1 MTVELKK
8 RILTSLLLLIGL
20 SLMYF
25 YVFILI
31 GALILIGIICWIEFY
46 SMISKIF
53 SNNTLKNK
61 VLRFFFKALSLFYLS
76 CTIFFILYVKSIKSE
91 FQIFIIYSLLVS
103 ITSDIGGFTFGK
115 FFKGMKLTKIS
126 PNKTIAG
133 SIGSLF
139 FSIMLIPFFMSLNSE
154 YSFPY
159 MIVITLLI
167 SIISQLGDLFISFLK
182 RKAKVKDTSDLLP
195 GHGGVLDRV
204 DGIIFAIPLGFL
216 LFYFRYIFVFYNILE

>member
-1 MTVELKK
+1 MTIELKK
-8 RILTSLLLLIGL
+8 RIFTSLLLLMGL

-53 SNNTLKNK
+53 YNDTLKNK

-76 CTIFFILYVKSIKSE
+76 CTIFFILYVKSIKPE
-91 FQIFIIYSLLVS
+91 FQMFIIYSLLVS

-126 PNKTIAG
+126 PNKTVAG
-133 SIGSLF
+133 ALGSFF

-159 MIVITLLI
+159 MIIVTLLI

-195 GHGGVLDRV
+195 GHGGVLDRM

-216 LFYFRYIFVFYNILE
+216 LFYFN

>member
-61 VLRFFFKALSLFYLS
+61 VLRFFFKALSLF
-76 CTIFFILYVKSIKSE
+76 
-91 FQIFIIYSLLVS
+91 
-103 ITSDIGGFTFGK
+103 
-115 FFKGMKLTKIS
+115 
-126 PNKTIAG
+126 
-133 SIGSLF
+133 
-139 FSIMLIPFFMSLNSE
+139 
-154 YSFPY
+154 
-159 MIVITLLI
+159 
-167 SIISQLGDLFISFLK
+167 
-182 RKAKVKDTSDLLP
+182 
-195 GHGGVLDRV
+195 
-204 DGIIFAIPLGFL
+204 
-216 LFYFRYIFVFYNILE
+216 

>member
-53 SNNTLKNK
+53 YNDTLKNK

-76 CTIFFILYVKSIKSE
+76 CTIFFILYIKSIKPE
-91 FQIFIIYSLLVS
+91 FQMFIIYSLLVS

-126 PNKTIAG
+126 PNKTVAG
-133 SIGSLF
+133 AMGSFF
-139 FSIMLIPFFMSLNSE
+139 FSIMLIPFFISLNNE

-195 GHGGVLDRV
+195 GHGGVLDRM

-216 LFYFRYIFVFYNILE
+216 LFYFN

>member
-1 MTVELKK
+1 MTIELKK
-8 RILTSLLLLIGL
+8 RIFTSLLLLMGL

-53 SNNTLKNK
+53 YNDTLKNK

-76 CTIFFILYVKSIKSE
+76 CTIFFILYVKSIKPE
-91 FQIFIIYSLLVS
+91 FQMFIIYSLLVS

-133 SIGSLF
+133 SIGSFF
-139 FSIMLIPFFMSLNSE
+139 FSILLIPFFMSLNNE
-154 YSFPY
+154 YSFLY
-159 MIVITLLI
+159 MIVITPLI

-195 GHGGVLDRV
+195 GHGGVLDRM

-216 LFYFRYIFVFYNILE
+216 LFYFN

>member
-1 MTVELKK
+1 MTMELKK
-8 RILTSLLLLIGL
+8 RIFTSLLLLIGL

-53 SNNTLKNK
+53 YNDTLKNK
-61 VLRFFFKALSLFYLS
+61 VLRFFFKALSLVYLS
-76 CTIFFILYVKSIKSE
+76 CTIFFILYIKSIKPE
-91 FQIFIIYSLLVS
+91 FQMFIIYSLLVS

-126 PNKTIAG
+126 PNKTVAG
-133 SIGSLF
+133 ALGSFF
-139 FSIMLIPFFMSLNSE
+139 FSIMLIPFFISLNNE

-195 GHGGVLDRV
+195 GHGGVLDRM

-216 LFYFRYIFVFYNILE
+216 LFYFN

>member
-1 MTVELKK
+1 MTIELKK

-76 CTIFFILYVKSIKSE
+76 CTIFFILYVKSIKPE

-115 FFKGMKLTKIS
+115 FFKGIKLTKIS

-133 SIGSLF
+133 SIGSFF

-216 LFYFRYIFVFYNILE
+216 LFYFN

>member
-1 MTVELKK
+1 MTIELKK
-8 RILTSLLLLIGL
+8 RIFTSLLLLMGL

-53 SNNTLKNK
+53 YNDTLKNK

-76 CTIFFILYVKSIKSE
+76 CTIFFILYVKSIKPE

-133 SIGSLF
+133 SIGSFF
-139 FSIMLIPFFMSLNSE
+139 FSIMLIPFFMSLNNE
-154 YSFPY
+154 YSFSY

-195 GHGGVLDRV
+195 GHGGVLDRM

-216 LFYFRYIFVFYNILE
+216 LFYFN

>member
-1 MTVELKK
+1 MTIELKK
-8 RILTSLLLLIGL
+8 RILTSLLLLMGL

-53 SNNTLKNK
+53 YNDTLKNK

-76 CTIFFILYVKSIKSE
+76 CTIFFILYIKSIKPE
-91 FQIFIIYSLLVS
+91 FQMFIIYSLLVS

-126 PNKTIAG
+126 PNKTVAG
-133 SIGSLF
+133 AMGSFF
-139 FSIMLIPFFMSLNSE
+139 FSIMLIPFFISLNNE

-195 GHGGVLDRV
+195 GHGGVLDRM

-216 LFYFRYIFVFYNILE
+216 LFYFY

>member
-53 SNNTLKNK
+53 SNNMLKNK
-61 VLRFFFKALSLFYLS
+61 VLRFFFKALCLFYLS
-76 CTIFFILYVKSIKSE
+76 CTIFFILYVKSIKPE

-133 SIGSLF
+133 SIGSFF
-139 FSIMLIPFFMSLNSE
+139 FSILLIPFFMSLNNE
-154 YSFPY
+154 YSFLY
-159 MIVITLLI
+159 MIVITPLI

-195 GHGGVLDRV
+195 GHGGVLDRM

-216 LFYFRYIFVFYNILE
+216 LFYFN

>member
-1 MTVELKK
+1 MTIELKK
-8 RILTSLLLLIGL
+8 RIFTSLLLLMGL

-53 SNNTLKNK
+53 YNDTLKNK

-76 CTIFFILYVKSIKSE
+76 CTIFFILYVKSIKPE
-91 FQIFIIYSLLVS
+91 FQMFIIYSLLVS

-126 PNKTIAG
+126 PNKTVAG
-133 SIGSLF
+133 AMGSFF
-139 FSIMLIPFFMSLNSE
+139 FSIMLIPFFISLNNE

-195 GHGGVLDRV
+195 GHGGVLDRM

-216 LFYFRYIFVFYNILE
+216 LFYFN

>member
-1 MTVELKK
+1 MTIELKK

-25 YVFILI
+25 YIFILI

-53 SNNTLKNK
+53 YNDTLKNK

-76 CTIFFILYVKSIKSE
+76 CTIFFILYVKSIKPE
-91 FQIFIIYSLLVS
+91 FQMFIIYSLLVS

-126 PNKTIAG
+126 PNKTVAG
-133 SIGSLF
+133 AMGSFF
-139 FSIMLIPFFMSLNSE
+139 FSIMLIPFFISLNNE

-195 GHGGVLDRV
+195 GHGGVLDRM

-216 LFYFRYIFVFYNILE
+216 LFYFN

>member
-1 MTVELKK
+1 MTIELKK
-8 RILTSLLLLIGL
+8 RILTSLLLLMGL

-53 SNNTLKNK
+53 YNDTLKNK

-76 CTIFFILYVKSIKSE
+76 CTIFFILYVKSIKPE
-91 FQIFIIYSLLVS
+91 FQMFIIYSLLVS

-126 PNKTIAG
+126 PNKTVAG
-133 SIGSLF
+133 AMGSFF
-139 FSIMLIPFFMSLNSE
+139 FSIMLIPFFISLNNE

-195 GHGGVLDRV
+195 GHGGVLDRM

-216 LFYFRYIFVFYNILE
+216 LFYFN

>member
-1 MTVELKK
+1 MTIELKK

-53 SNNTLKNK
+53 YNDTLKNK

-76 CTIFFILYVKSIKSE
+76 CTIFFILYVKSIKPE

-126 PNKTIAG
+126 PNKTVAG
-133 SIGSLF
+133 AMGSFF
-139 FSIMLIPFFMSLNSE
+139 FSIMLIPFFISLNNE

-195 GHGGVLDRV
+195 GHGGVLDRM

-216 LFYFRYIFVFYNILE
+216 LFYFN

>member
-53 SNNTLKNK
+53 SNNMLKNK
-61 VLRFFFKALSLFYLS
+61 VLRFFFKALCLFYLS
-76 CTIFFILYVKSIKSE
+76 CTIFFILYVKSIKPE

-133 SIGSLF
+133 SIGSFF
-139 FSIMLIPFFMSLNSE
+139 FSILLIPFFMSLNNE
-154 YSFPY
+154 YSFLY
-159 MIVITLLI
+159 MIVITPLI

-216 LFYFRYIFVFYNILE
+216 LFYFN

>member
-76 CTIFFILYVKSIKSE
+76 CTIFFILYVKSIKPE

-133 SIGSLF
+133 SIGSFF

-216 LFYFRYIFVFYNILE
+216 LFYFN

>member
-53 SNNTLKNK
+53 SNNMLKNK

-76 CTIFFILYVKSIKSE
+76 CTIFFILYVKSIKPE

-133 SIGSLF
+133 SIGSFF

-216 LFYFRYIFVFYNILE
+216 LFYFN

>member
-53 SNNTLKNK
+53 SNNMLKNK
-61 VLRFFFKALSLFYLS
+61 VLRFFFKALCLFYLS
-76 CTIFFILYVKSIKSE
+76 CTIFFILYVKSIKPE

-133 SIGSLF
+133 SIGSFF
-139 FSIMLIPFFMSLNSE
+139 FSILLIPFFMSLNSE

-216 LFYFRYIFVFYNILE
+216 LFYFN

>member
-1 MTVELKK
+1 MTIELKK
-8 RILTSLLLLIGL
+8 RIFTSLLLLMGL

-53 SNNTLKNK
+53 YNDTLKNK
-61 VLRFFFKALSLFYLS
+61 VLRFFFKALSLVYLS
-76 CTIFFILYVKSIKSE
+76 CTIFFILYVKSIKPE
-91 FQIFIIYSLLVS
+91 FQMFIIYSLLVS

-126 PNKTIAG
+126 PNKTVAG
-133 SIGSLF
+133 AMGSFF
-139 FSIMLIPFFMSLNSE
+139 FSIMLIPFFISLNNE

-195 GHGGVLDRV
+195 GHGGVLDRM

-216 LFYFRYIFVFYNILE
+216 LFYFN

>member
-1 MTVELKK
+1 MTIELKK
-8 RILTSLLLLIGL
+8 RILTSLLLLMGL

-53 SNNTLKNK
+53 YNDTLKNE

-76 CTIFFILYVKSIKSE
+76 CTIFFILYVKSIKPE

-133 SIGSLF
+133 SIGSFF

-195 GHGGVLDRV
+195 GHGGVLDRM

-216 LFYFRYIFVFYNILE
+216 LFYFN

>member
-1 MTVELKK
+1 MTIELKK

-53 SNNTLKNK
+53 YNDTLKNK

-76 CTIFFILYVKSIKSE
+76 CTIFFILYVKSIKPE
-91 FQIFIIYSLLVS
+91 FQMFIIYSLLVS

-126 PNKTIAG
+126 PNKTVAG
-133 SIGSLF
+133 AMGSFF
-139 FSIMLIPFFMSLNSE
+139 FSIMLIPFFISLNNE

-195 GHGGVLDRV
+195 GHGGVLDRM

-216 LFYFRYIFVFYNILE
+216 LFYFN

>member
-1 MTVELKK
+1 MTIELKK
-8 RILTSLLLLIGL
+8 RIFTSLLLLMGL

-53 SNNTLKNK
+53 YNDTLKNK

-76 CTIFFILYVKSIKSE
+76 CTIFFILYLKSIKPE
-91 FQIFIIYSLLVS
+91 FQMFIIYSLLVS

-126 PNKTIAG
+126 PNKTVAG
-133 SIGSLF
+133 AMGSFF
-139 FSIMLIPFFMSLNSE
+139 FSIMLIPFFISLNNE

-195 GHGGVLDRV
+195 GHGGVLDRM

-216 LFYFRYIFVFYNILE
+216 LFYFN

>member
-76 CTIFFILYVKSIKSE
+76 CTIFFILYVKSIKPE

-133 SIGSLF
+133 SIGSFF
-139 FSIMLIPFFMSLNSE
+139 FSILLIPFFMSLNNE
-154 YSFPY
+154 YSFLY
-159 MIVITLLI
+159 MIVITPLI

-216 LFYFRYIFVFYNILE
+216 LFYFN

>member
-1 MTVELKK
+1 MTIELKK
-8 RILTSLLLLIGL
+8 RIFTSLLLLMGL

-53 SNNTLKNK
+53 YNDTLKNK

-76 CTIFFILYVKSIKSE
+76 CTIFFILYVKSIKPE
-91 FQIFIIYSLLVS
+91 FQMFIIYSLLVS

-126 PNKTIAG
+126 PNKTVAG
-133 SIGSLF
+133 ALGSFF
-139 FSIMLIPFFMSLNSE
+139 FSIMLIPFFISLNNE

-159 MIVITLLI
+159 MIIVTLLI

-195 GHGGVLDRV
+195 GHGGVLDRM

-216 LFYFRYIFVFYNILE
+216 LFYFN

>member
-53 SNNTLKNK
+53 SNNMLKNK
-61 VLRFFFKALSLFYLS
+61 VLRFFFKALCLFYLS
-76 CTIFFILYVKSIKSE
+76 CTIFFILYVKSIKPE

-133 SIGSLF
+133 SIGSFF

-154 YSFPY
+154 YSIPY

-216 LFYFRYIFVFYNILE
+216 LFYFN

>member
-1 MTVELKK
+1 MTMELKK
-8 RILTSLLLLIGL
+8 RIFTSLLLLIGL

-53 SNNTLKNK
+53 YNDTLKNK

-76 CTIFFILYVKSIKSE
+76 CTIFFILYVKSIKPE
-91 FQIFIIYSLLVS
+91 FQMFIIYSLLVS

-126 PNKTIAG
+126 PNKTVAG
-133 SIGSLF
+133 AMGSFF
-139 FSIMLIPFFMSLNSE
+139 FSIMLIPFFISLNNE

-195 GHGGVLDRV
+195 GHGGVLDRM

-216 LFYFRYIFVFYNILE
+216 LFYFN

>member
-1 MTVELKK
+1 MTIELKK
-8 RILTSLLLLIGL
+8 RIFTSLLLLMGL

-53 SNNTLKNK
+53 YNDTLKNK
-61 VLRFFFKALSLFYLS
+61 VLRFFFKALSLVYLS
-76 CTIFFILYVKSIKSE
+76 CTIFFILYIKSIKPE
-91 FQIFIIYSLLVS
+91 FQMFIIYSLLVS

-126 PNKTIAG
+126 PNKTVAG
-133 SIGSLF
+133 AMGSFF
-139 FSIMLIPFFMSLNSE
+139 FSIMLIPFFISLNNE

-195 GHGGVLDRV
+195 GHGGVLDRM

-216 LFYFRYIFVFYNILE
+216 LFYFN

>member
-1 MTVELKK
+1 MTIELKK
-8 RILTSLLLLIGL
+8 RIFTSLLLLMGL

-53 SNNTLKNK
+53 YNDTLKNK

-76 CTIFFILYVKSIKSE
+76 CTIFFILYVKSIKPE
-91 FQIFIIYSLLVS
+91 FQMFIIYSLLVS

-126 PNKTIAG
+126 PNKTVAG
-133 SIGSLF
+133 AMGSFF
-139 FSIMLIPFFMSLNSE
+139 FSIMLIPFFMSLNNE
-154 YSFPY
+154 YSFLY
-159 MIVITLLI
+159 MIVITPLI

-195 GHGGVLDRV
+195 GHGGVLDRM

-216 LFYFRYIFVFYNILE
+216 LFYFN

>member
-76 CTIFFILYVKSIKSE
+76 CTIFFILYVKSIKPE

-115 FFKGMKLTKIS
+115 FFKGIKLTKIS

-133 SIGSLF
+133 SIGSFF

-216 LFYFRYIFVFYNILE
+216 LFYFN

>member
-1 MTVELKK
+1 MTIELKK
-8 RILTSLLLLIGL
+8 RIFTSLLLLMGL

-53 SNNTLKNK
+53 YNDTLKNK

-76 CTIFFILYVKSIKSE
+76 STIFFILYVKSIKPE

-133 SIGSLF
+133 SIGSFFFLF
-139 FSIMLIPFFMSLNSE
+139 C
-154 YSFPY
+154 
-159 MIVITLLI
+159 
-167 SIISQLGDLFISFLK
+167 
-182 RKAKVKDTSDLLP
+182 
-195 GHGGVLDRV
+195 
-204 DGIIFAIPLGFL
+204 
-216 LFYFRYIFVFYNILE
+216 

>member
-1 MTVELKK
+1 MTIELKK

-53 SNNTLKNK
+53 SNNMLKNK
-61 VLRFFFKALSLFYLS
+61 VLRFFFKALCLFYLS
-76 CTIFFILYVKSIKSE
+76 CTIFFILYVKSIKPE

-133 SIGSLF
+133 SIGSFF

-216 LFYFRYIFVFYNILE
+216 LFYFY

>member
-1 MTVELKK
+1 MTIELKK
-8 RILTSLLLLIGL
+8 RIFTSLLLLMGL

-53 SNNTLKNK
+53 CNNTLKNK
-61 VLRFFFKALSLFYLS
+61 VLRFLSKALSLFYLS
-76 CTIFFILYVKSIKSE
+76 GTIFFILYVKSIKPE

-133 SIGSLF
+133 SIGSFF

-159 MIVITLLI
+159 MIIVTLLI

-195 GHGGVLDRV
+195 GHGGVLDRM

-216 LFYFRYIFVFYNILE
+216 LFYFN